1 MACNAALSSWKLMMS
16 TEERERLI
24 DEIAMLQRL
33 RGELPPDHV
42 LERSGFGQRLE
53 MLEEMLAAANS
64 PAKKLE

>member
-1 MACNAALSSWKLMMS
+1 MS

-42 LERSGFGQRLE
+42 LERLGFGQRLE
-53 MLEEMLAAANS
+53 VLEEMLAAANL
-64 PAKKLE
+64 PQKG